1 MFTEE
6 DDDKDIPRILQMVVN
21 KFTSKMAVY

>member
-1 MFTEE
+1 MFTE
-6 DDDKDIPRILQMVVN
+6 DGDDKDISRILRMVVN